1 MTHYPSGVDD
11 VTTPARRLSADAYA
25 SCASRAAR
33 MPADRAAPSLA
44 NDRVSALAMETS
56 EERLT
61 DRRLLNMNPQG

>member
-1 MTHYPSGVDD
+1 MDD
-11 VTTPARRLSADAYA
+11 ATGLARRLSADAYA

-61 DRRLLNMNPQG
+61 NRRFLDMNPQG